1 MAGKRQFINKKSRY
15 CCEDISNIENY
26 EKAKADNFVG
36 WLIHH
41 RDEYRVLPSGMI
53 ARRTYR
59 ELKENG
65 RYYNCP
71 ANELIYLTTLDHA
84 KMHPITEEHKESLS
98 RHRKGTKASEETRK
112 KLSLAHMGRK
122 PVNNSGW
129 KHTEEWKN
137 EHTERVHEK
146 SEFYQK
152 FGMTRKEY
160 KAFHNLTESVS
171 TIYNKFKRG
180 ELV

>member
-1 MAGKRQFINKKSRY
+1 MPRKRQFINKKSRY

-36 WLIHH
+36 WVIHH
-41 RDEYRVLPSGMI
+41 RDERRVLPSGMVAI
-53 ARRTYR
+53 RTYQ

-71 ANELIYLTTLDHA
+71 ANELIYLSTKAHGEI
-84 KMHPITEEHKESLS
+84 HPISEEHRKKLS
-98 RHRKGTKASEETRK
+98 DIRRGTKASEETRK
-112 KLSLAHMGRK
+112 KMSRSHLGRK

-129 KHTEEWKN
+129 KHTDEWKN
-137 EHTERVHEK
+137 EHTKKMHEK

-160 KAFHNLTESVS
+160 KAFHNLTESVA